1 MGLNENQDLFDNKKY
16 LRGCLKKI
24 MENDSGG
31 RFRKKK
37 VSFSMISNSLIRDES
52 ISLKAKGLYTL
63 IQSYIT
69 LDDFTVYKGFL
80 QSKCCEGK
88 KAFESAWKE
97 LKEFGY
103 LVQYRM
109 QDADSKQFYW
119 EYELLD
125 EPIKQ
130 PVPQNGSMDSEPHPQ
145 KGYDGLGSV
154 WQRDDMENGGY
165 INNTIKNNTV
175 KNNTN
180 QIISIAD
187 VMDQIGYTTFS
198 KHDENQVSEIAA
210 LITDVLNSPDDKFIR
225 IAKDNVL
232 CKEVKSRY
240 SKLNKFHIEY
250 ILECLKENSSKI
262 ANVKNYLLTALYN
275 APLTMGTYYQNK
287 VNTYN
292 TQTK

>member
-1 MGLNENQDLFDNKKY
+1 MFK
-16 LRGCLKKI
+16 KKI
-24 MENDSGG
+24 MENDNGG

-37 VSFSMISNSLIRDES
+37 VSFSMIPNSLIRDKS
-52 ISLKAKGLYTL
+52 ISLKTKGLYSL

-69 LDDFTVYKGFL
+69 LDNFTLYKDFLVSNCK
-80 QSKCCEGK
+80 EGK
-88 KAFESAWKE
+88 AAFHAAWKE
-97 LKEFGY
+97 LKETGY
-103 LVQYRM
+103 LKQYRM
-109 QDADSKQFYW
+109 NSSNGFYY

-125 EPIKQ
+125 EPDNSTYEENQ
-130 PVPQNGSMDSEPHPQ
+130 FTGSPHTDFQ
-145 KGYDGLGSV
+145 Y
-154 WQRDDMENGGY
+154 MENQSVGNPGMETPSMENWGD
-165 INNTIKNNTV
+165 INNTIKNNTLED
-175 KNNTN
+175 NTN

-187 VMDQIGYTTFS
+187 VMDQIGYATFS
-198 KHDENQVSEIAA
+198 RYDENQVSEIAA

-292 TQTK
+292 IQTK

>member
-1 MGLNENQDLFDNKKY
+1 MDND
-16 LRGCLKKI
+16 
-24 MENDSGG
+24 NGG

-37 VSFSMISNSLIRDES
+37 ISFSMIPNSLIRDKS
-52 ISLKAKGLYTL
+52 ISLKTKGLYSL

-69 LDDFTVYKGFL
+69 LDNFTLYKDFLVSNCK
-80 QSKCCEGK
+80 EGK
-88 KAFESAWKE
+88 AAFHAAWKE
-97 LKEFGY
+97 LKETGY
-103 LVQYRM
+103 LKQYRM
-109 QDADSKQFYW
+109 NSSNGFYY

-125 EPIKQ
+125 GPDNSTYEENQ
-130 PVPQNGSMDSEPHPQ
+130 FTESPHTDFQYMENP
-145 KGYDGLGSV
+145 SV
-154 WQRDDMENGGY
+154 GNPGMKTTSMENGGD
-165 INNTIKNNTV
+165 INNTIKNNTI

-198 KHDENQVSEIAA
+198 KYDENQVSEIAA